1 MANVTEAEWKGNKE
15 RRECAVFLLLGLV
28 VLSPVDNLGCKKFSP
43 SLRRLPGKDSHAPQV
58 KGVLH
63 LEPFVVNLADSED
76 NRFLRVGI
84 DLGLGNPSPRQGGQG
99 RGRGHA
105 HSSHSGLHPG
115 GAVNL
120 AL

>member
-1 MANVTEAEWKGNKE
+1 MVIAGYN
-15 RRECAVFLLLGLV
+15 F
-28 VLSPVDNLGCKKFSP
+28 GCKKSSP
-43 SLRRLPGKDSHAPQV
+43 GSDDSPKDSHAPQI

-84 DLGLGNPSPRQGGQG
+84 DLGLGNPPPAKEGKAEAGDS
-99 RGRGHA
+99 A
-105 HSSHSGLHPG
+105 HSAHSRLHSG